1 MQWSNKWRNVLID
14 GVADFIS
21 LHSLKLAFMAVW
33 NNCFLASVLTELGRF
48 PMYIDVLKQMFMYW
62 HRLEHSPSNLL
73 NRAFSEYKNNTNQ
86 DSNSWYSNL
95 LL

>member
-1 MQWSNKWRNVLID
+1 
-14 GVADFIS
+14 
-21 LHSLKLAFMAVW
+21 
-33 NNCFLASVLTELGRF
+33 
-48 PMYIDVLKQMFMYW
+48 MFMYL

-95 LL
+95 LLYSKKINIDLAICKD